1 MTKNYKWKV
10 IFKNYFS
17 LLGGKDSC
25 IMNLPLATKDEKKAK
40 EIISKNMHYYFGE
53 DSPSWGIEKIKLL
66 S

>member
-10 IFKNYFS
+10 TFKNYFS

-25 IMNLPLATKDEKKAK
+25 IMDLPLATKDEKKAK
-40 EIISKNMHYYFGE
+40 EIISKNMHYYFGG